1 MARRT
6 TKKRRLTIMVSS
18 TVYGIE
24 DLLDQVYAVLTRFG
38 YEVWM
43 SHRGTVTVNSND
55 HPFESSLKAVD
66 ECDLFLGLI
75 TPQYGSGVA
84 KGEISITHQEFIR
97 AIENNKPRWFLA
109 HEYVVFARLLLRGLG
124 YRTQEQR
131 DAITDFKRAGTLD
144 DLRVVGM
151 YEAATRDGVKFA
163 DRTGSWVQKF
173 SSLDD
178 AMLFTTA
185 QFHRYQEIETFLH
198 NNLQDPTVVKSAV
211 EARSRGK

>member
-1 MARRT
+1 MARKPN
-6 TKKRRLTIMVSS
+6 KKRRMTIMVSS

-24 DLLDQVYAVLTRFG
+24 DLLDQIYAVLTRFG

-66 ECDLFLGLI
+66 ECDLFLGLV

-84 KGEISITHQEFIR
+84 TGEISITHQEFIR
-97 AIENNKPRWFLA
+97 AIDTNKPRWFLA

-124 YRTQEQR
+124 YKKPEERE
-131 DAITDFKRAGTLD
+131 AIPLFDGAGTLD
-144 DLRVVGM
+144 DLRVIDM
-151 YEAATRDGVKFA
+151 YEAASRNAIKFK

-185 QFHRYQEIETFLH
+185 QFHRYQEIENFLR
-198 NNLQDPTVVKSAV
+198 NNFQDPAVVRSAV
-211 EARSRGK
+211 EAKSDGK